1 MPTGRISGINGLYTG
16 FFLCLSMFLRFTFL
30 REMCRNLF
38 WEKYF
43 FICGKDLLISARIVW
58 ILVANFL
65 ETTCYLFSNF
75 KLIIWFF
82 FYFRRSC
89 RGGTSFFC
97 WPKRRK
103 QEKGLGIACMSASL
117 PKRDSCCLHAP
128 AAKGA
133 GQLRYDRESIRPLLK
148 EPSVSIFPLRPPP
161 LCLSF
166 SKKHLLDFLMAAR
179 WKIRRAVQ
187 PRYDGELS
195 GRSRSFW
202 AGILPGLT

>member
-1 MPTGRISGINGLYTG
+1 MPVGRISGINGLYTG

-97 WPKRRK
+97 WAQKKEARKGPGNRLNVRYAPKTRFLLPTKIYRK
-103 QEKGLGIACMSASL
+103 RGRTSAIRKGFKSGPFWWNFL
-117 PKRDSCCLHAP
+117 PPSPPCAHP
-128 AAKGA
+128 
-133 GQLRYDRESIRPLLK
+133 RPFFLFV
-148 EPSVSIFPLRPPP
+148 ETICQIF
-161 LCLSF
+161 
-166 SKKHLLDFLMAAR
+166 
-179 WKIRRAVQ
+179 
-187 PRYDGELS
+187 
-195 GRSRSFW
+195 
-202 AGILPGLT
+202 